1 MSIIIDDN
9 CEENKIIEISPSG
22 RFKRFNGILGEGSS
36 KTVYKGID
44 LTNNTFIAWNIISL
58 ANLIQKNKEKIC
70 KEVEIFKSVN
80 HKNILK
86 MLNYWYNK
94 EKKEIVIITEIMCY
108 SLKDFIQ
115 KYSCIINIE
124 NIKKW
129 CLQIIEGLNY
139 LHSNNIIHRDLK
151 LNNIFIDSHTSRI
164 CIGDF
169 GSSTNIK
176 TYSCIGTPEYMAPE
190 MYDEDYNE
198 KVDIYSFGMCL
209 LEMLTNE
216 IPYNECDNIAQIYK
230 KVSSKIL
237 PLSLEKVEMTNF
249 KDIITILL
257 GPKELRPSTLEL
269 LNNNI
274 FYSESESE

>member
-94 EKKEIVIITEIMCY
+94 EKKEIVII
-108 SLKDFIQ
+108 
-115 KYSCIINIE
+115 N
-124 NIKKW
+124 NRRIK
-129 CLQIIEGLNY
+129 
-139 LHSNNIIHRDLK
+139 
-151 LNNIFIDSHTSRI
+151 
-164 CIGDF
+164 
-169 GSSTNIK
+169 
-176 TYSCIGTPEYMAPE
+176 
-190 MYDEDYNE
+190 
-198 KVDIYSFGMCL
+198 L
-209 LEMLTNE
+209 LT
-216 IPYNECDNIAQIYK
+216 
-230 KVSSKIL
+230 
-237 PLSLEKVEMTNF
+237 F
-249 KDIITILL
+249 
-257 GPKELRPSTLEL
+257 
-269 LNNNI
+269 
-274 FYSESESE
+274 